1 MIVIEI
7 TVAMPMAQADLIR
20 EGNTMWDFLNAQ
32 DWQDGLLFLGF
43 MGGAVGVALICHYVV
58 FRVLTV
64 FAKRTSSTVDDLI
77 LQHFRRPVRWIVV
90 VVAVRLSLDTLE
102 LPPGLENLTRTVF
115 GIALIV
121 LISGLL
127 IRATFLINDVI
138 LMHFKVDVKDNLRAR
153 RLHTQLQVL
162 RRIIVV
168 VIVVIA
174 SACILMTFPKVRQ
187 LGTALLASAG
197 IVGIVVGLAAQKT
210 LGTFIAGLQ
219 IAFTQPI
226 RLDDVVIVEGEWGR
240 IEEITLTYVV
250 VRIWD
255 LRRLIVP
262 ITYFIEKPF
271 QNWTRVSADILG
283 TVFLYVDHT
292 VPVEAIRVE
301 LQRIL
306 EGAEW
311 WDRKVCG
318 LQVTNT
324 SERTVELRALMS
336 AEDASLAWNLR
347 CHVREKLVTFVRQNY
362 PHALPRLR
370 AELDKSP
377 NLSTESA

>member
-7 TVAMPMAQADLIR
+7 TLAMPMAQADLIR

-43 MGGAVGVALICHYVV
+43 MAGAVGVALICYYVV

-90 VVAVRLSLDTLE
+90 VVAARLSLDTLE

-138 LMHFKVDVKDNLRAR
+138 LMHFEVDVKDNLRAR

-292 VPVEAIRVE
+292 VPVDAIRAE

-311 WDRKVCG
+311 WDRKVCV

-336 AEDASLAWNLR
+336 AEDASLAWTLR
-347 CHVREKLVTFVRQNY
+347 CHVREKLVTFVRENY

-377 NLSTESA
+377 DLSTESA